1 MMMSYVDMIDSYK
14 KTTKQLA
21 KEFNLDERE
30 LTEVFKLVYRSR
42 HLRRKKHL
50 QVMCKLK
57 QVNDLLWSQRQVQIK
72 KLGM

>member
-1 MMMSYVDMIDSYK
+1 MMMSYMDMIDSYK

-30 LTEVFKLVYRSR
+30 LIEVFKLVHRSR

-57 QVNDLLWSQRQVQIK
+57 RVNDLLWSQRQRD
-72 KLGM
+72 